1 MATSAIPPV
10 AAGLAAADAWADPLD
25 DLRVSENQE
34 LFFKV
39 RDTFSLMLKSKRTP
53 DEVFAM
59 CGLTADDLRR
69 FARLQP
75 QAAELLHLYL
85 IAKKAALGAAFFMPR
100 SQVLAAVK

>member
-1 MATSAIPPV
+1 MATSATPPV
-10 AAGLAAADAWADPLD
+10 AAGFADADAWADPLD
-25 DLRVSENQE
+25 DLRVSEDQE

-100 SQVLAAVK
+100 SQVLAAVQ